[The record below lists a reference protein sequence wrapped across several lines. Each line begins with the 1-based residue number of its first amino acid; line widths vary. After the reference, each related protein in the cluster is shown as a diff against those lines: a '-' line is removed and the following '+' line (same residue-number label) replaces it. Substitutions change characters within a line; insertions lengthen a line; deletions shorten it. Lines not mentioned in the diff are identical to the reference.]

1 MDVAVSG
8 PPFAVSEYLRRER
21 TALRKHEYRDGEIL
35 LMAGGSPDH
44 SLIVANV
51 IGEIGTRLKGKS
63 CHIYDSNLRVNIS
76 ETVGR
81 RPGYPLPGCVPLSP
95 VLYTYPDAT
104 VICGP
109 RAFDR
114 SDEENQTVINPRLIV
129 EVLSPT
135 TEAYDR
141 GEKFDRYRQIESF
154 DQYVLVTT
162 TAPRIEVFLRQ
173 AQGLWLLAVYSGLDA
188 IAKLS
193 AIDIDLPLSEVY
205 LGVEFPP
212 VPATEAE

>member
-1 MDVAVSG
+1 MELAVSG
-8 PPFAVSEYLRRER
+8 PPYTVSEYLRRER
-21 TALRKHEYRDGEIL
+21 TALEKHEYRDGEIL

-44 SLIVANV
+44 SLVVANV
-51 IGEIGTRLKGKS
+51 ISEIHARLKGKN
-63 CHIYDSNLRVNIS
+63 CHVYDSNLRVKIPR
-76 ETVGR
+76 T
-81 RPGYPLPGCVPLSP
+81 

-109 RAFDR
+109 RVFDP
-114 SDEENQTVINPRLIV
+114 SDEENQTVTNPRVII

-154 DQYVLVTT
+154 EQYVLVITT
-162 TAPRIEVFLRQ
+162 SPRIEVFLRQ
-173 AQGLWLLAVYSGLDA
+173 AEGLWLLAVYSGLDA
-188 IAKLS
+188 IAKLN

-212 VPATEAE
+212 GANAG